1 LTHMAKNAQLPWDC
15 ILSSEFAG
23 TYKPDPRV
31 YEKAAE
37 LLGMSPSQIMM
48 VAAHEQDL
56 RGAQAVGFQTA
67 FVSRPMEFGPHKQ
80 SDHHVSGFDIVA
92 ADFTDLADQLTG

>member
-1 LTHMAKNAQLPWDC
+1 
-15 ILSSEFAG
+15 
-23 TYKPDPRV
+23 
-31 YEKAAE
+31 
-37 LLGMSPSQIMM
+37 MM